1 MDSGGAQNCDF
12 RAVVTAVE
20 VRGECDRA
28 RRSFGD
34 SGDAGVR
41 FRPRVGLRVGD
52 LVPAESGSA
61 LCELTRTEDENPEL
75 GASLLHELQ
84 WNRFCARRSGMVCH
98 ASRAIDPVLLQT
110 TYLCSGLASDLLP
123 GPAGTWMPPG
133 RV

>member
-1 MDSGGAQNCDF
+1 MSEFTKKKYILPLLFSITNSAVTMDSDGAQNCDF

-61 LCELTRTEDENPEL
+61 LCELTRTEDDNPEL
-75 GASLLHELQ
+75 GASWLHEL
-84 WNRFCARRSGMVCH
+84 N
-98 ASRAIDPVLLQT
+98 
-110 TYLCSGLASDLLP
+110 
-123 GPAGTWMPPG
+123 
-133 RV
+133 